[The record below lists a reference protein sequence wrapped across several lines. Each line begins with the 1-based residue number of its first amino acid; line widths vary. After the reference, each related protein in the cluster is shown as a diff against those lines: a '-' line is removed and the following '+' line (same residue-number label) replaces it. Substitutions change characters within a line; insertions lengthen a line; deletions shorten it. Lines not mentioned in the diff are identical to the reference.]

1 MTPLSRFRPLALLLG
16 GLLLTTAC
24 QAGRPAATGVQAA
37 RAVAAEHAAAV
48 TATGRAAEASRAA
61 SARAAGSRAAA
72 SRAAAAWRAASLRA
86 ASARA
91 ASLRAA
97 SLRAVRA
104 AAARV
109 PARTPVPVAVVVA
122 VAAVA
127 RPAAVAETPAQRG
140 ARVLASLH
148 YPYQALGYRFAFLPG
163 RGGYLGLTDAGARQV
178 TIWVRSSE
186 SDVVLA
192 HTIAHELGHVL
203 DFTRGTPV
211 RRAKYLLV
219 RGLASQPWFGCDG
232 CTDFRSPAGDWAEV
246 FAQWVAGPGDF
257 RSEMAGA
264 PTRAQ
269 LTALDALF
277 TLP

>member
-1 MTPLSRFRPLALLLG
+1 MTPLSRFSPLAVLLG
-16 GLLLTTAC
+16 GLLLTAAC
-24 QAGRPAATGVQAA
+24 QAGRPTATGGPAA
-37 RAVAAEHAAAV
+37 RVAAVEHAAVV
-48 TATGRAAEASRAA
+48 TATGRAAAEASRTAA
-61 SARAAGSRAAA
+61 ARAAA
-72 SRAAAAWRAASLRA
+72 SRAAQARRTAALRA

-97 SLRAVRA
+97 SLRAEAARTRVLPAPLRA
-104 AAARV
+104 AA
-109 PARTPVPVAVVVA
+109 PVAAAAAVLRP
-122 VAAVA
+122 VAA
-127 RPAAVAETPAQRG
+127 AETPAQRG

-148 YPYQALGYRFAFLPG
+148 YPYQALGYRFVFLPG
-163 RGGYLGLTDAGARQV
+163 RAGYLGLTDAGARQV

-186 SDVVLA
+186 SDPVLA

-211 RRAKYLLV
+211 RRARYLLV
-219 RGLASQPWFGCDG
+219 RGLPSQPWLGCDG
-232 CTDFRSPAGDWAEV
+232 CTDFRTPAGDWAEV

-277 TLP
+277 TLS